1 VISDQETT
9 AAFKI
14 FRPPLEVRM
23 PDCWQLASDP

>member
-23 PDCWQLASDP
+23 PDC